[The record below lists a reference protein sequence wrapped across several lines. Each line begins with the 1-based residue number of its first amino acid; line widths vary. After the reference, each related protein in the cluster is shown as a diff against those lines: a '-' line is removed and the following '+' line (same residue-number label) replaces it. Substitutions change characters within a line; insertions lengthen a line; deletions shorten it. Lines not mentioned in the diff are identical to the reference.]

1 MGNDNVLIITDA
13 DTKALYEG
21 RLPEDILLVGDILD
35 IWARDFT
42 MVNPLSP
49 VQFRYTDA
57 STTQNKLIQESLMLL
72 PIATMSNETAPN
84 C

>member
-1 MGNDNVLIITDA
+1 MDFQVRYAKTAMGNDNVLIITDA

-49 VQFRYTDA
+49 VQLDIPT
-57 STTQNKLIQESLMLL
+57 L
-72 PIATMSNETAPN
+72 PRHKIN
-84 C
+84 